1 MGEKAIRKKLK
12 DEMKTS
18 LSINRSRTIDAEE
31 KAGMKAMKYERI
43 QWIEAIERKPE
54 KLECGLA
61 QAGPGRVGGKWSVD
75 DVR

>member
-1 MGEKAIRKKLK
+1 
-12 DEMKTS
+12 
-18 LSINRSRTIDAEE
+18 
-31 KAGMKAMKYERI
+31 MKYERI